1 MRLTLTTLL
10 AGLFIA
16 AAASAQELDY
26 NQKQALDRQ
35 ERNLKEA
42 QGKLKALQDGYAKEW
57 ETLKAP
63 ETLVPPGWF
72 KGYMAKGDEVL
83 KKCDAMISDLEKS
96 KCPAEHARVKA
107 ITDWVTEARA
117 AVGALNAEMAPRL
130 GEMEKLADPKN
141 YPNLDADFRQIDTV
155 SKAYAFKGFHTNPD
169 KVAEL
174 AKDFA
179 RAVTWG
185 SEKFKEYRPIMV
197 LSGGKQSPLFK
208 KYDAMSASLKNFQ
221 AEAGDYFK
229 KAEAEVPALLKKAEE
244 MASKAAA
251 EKKPAFF
258 TGGVQQQ
265 LDWAEN
271 YMKVCRA
278 LVAPDDERL
287 KKMETAW
294 ADTKKKVD
302 EQAATLKEQII
313 AEARPPDEKYNGADK
328 EDIRKNVLA
337 EWKKA
342 WPKDEV
348 MMIRMHMAN
357 FDRREKAT
365 WDEGSKSWE
374 FSDRSVLC
382 VTVIVKTSD
391 RIATSY
397 PAYVNVNHISK
408 ATTYGVGTKGDVYV
422 TREMLVENVK

>member
-1 MRLTLTTLL
+1 MRFTVIPLISLL
-10 AGLFIA
+10 ALAG
-16 AAASAQELDY
+16 AASAQELDF
-26 NQKQALDRQ
+26 NQKQAVDRQ

-42 QGKLKALQDGYAKEW
+42 QGKLKALQDGYAAEW
-57 ETLKAP
+57 EKLKAP
-63 ETLVPPGWF
+63 ETMVPPAWF
-72 KGYMAKGDEVL
+72 KGNMAKGDEVL
-83 KKCDAMISDLEKS
+83 KKCDGMVSDLEKS
-96 KCPAEHARVKA
+96 KCPPDNARVKA
-107 ITDWVTEARA
+107 ITDWVTQARA
-117 AVGALNAEMAPRL
+117 DVAKLNAEMAPKL
-130 GEMEKLADPKN
+130 AEMETLANPKN
-141 YPNLDADFRQIDTV
+141 YPNLDADFKQIDTV
-155 SKAYAFKGFHTNPD
+155 AKAYAFKGFQSNPD

-174 AKDFA
+174 AKEFA
-179 RAVTWG
+179 QAVTWG
-185 SEKFKEYRPIMV
+185 NEKFKEYRPIMV
-197 LSGGKQSPLFK
+197 LSGGKSSPLFK
-208 KYDAMSASLKNFQ
+208 KYEAMSNAIKGFQ
-221 AEAGDYFK
+221 TEAGEYFK

-244 MASKAAA
+244 MAAKAAA

-265 LDWAEN
+265 FDWAEN

-278 LVAPDDERL
+278 LVPADDERL
-287 KKMETAW
+287 VKMESAW
-294 ADTKKKVD
+294 AASKKKVD
-302 EQAATLKEQII
+302 EQAGTLKELIV
-313 AEARPPDEKYNGADK
+313 AETRPPDEKYSGADK
-328 EDIRKNVLA
+328 EEIRAKVME

-365 WDEGSKSWE
+365 WDSGSKSWE

-391 RIATSY
+391 KIATSY

-408 ATTYGVGTKGDVYV
+408 ATTYGVGTKGNEYV